1 MIYKSDLLLNIFR
14 KCFTLSNN
22 KLTCFSSYTPMQRK
36 SFKHSELIC
45 SMLFISA
52 IFRSSINIGK
62 PIWNNQSSSEMDRN
76 SCFSLRFHFEKSIFT
91 WNKQIS
97 YWSIRIIL
105 KKIFE
110 ILRSSTLQ
118 ANGVY
123 LNLWFTHLSG
133 FTGKNWQPLKIE
145 IKLNNGK
152 RSVRVKFNWKSHL
165 TFCFD

>member
-36 SFKHSELIC
+36 SFEHSELIC

-91 WNKQIS
+91 WNKQILLVNKNHIEENIWNTQIKYTAS
-97 YWSIRIIL
+97 QWCVLKLMIYPSKRLYW
-105 KKIFE
+105 
-110 ILRSSTLQ
+110 
-118 ANGVY
+118 
-123 LNLWFTHLSG
+123 
-133 FTGKNWQPLKIE
+133 
-145 IKLNNGK
+145 
-152 RSVRVKFNWKSHL
+152 
-165 TFCFD
+165 